1 LSHIPPPPRNR
12 IRRQAAQ
19 ADRSDRSD
27 RSDRGRPGPAWSG
40 LGRPGPSLTS
50 RTKNRWSYKMNSD

>member
-27 RSDRGRPGPAWSG
+27 RGRPGPAWSG
-40 LGRPGPSLTS
+40 LVRVLHRAQKTVGLTG
-50 RTKNRWSYKMNSD
+50 WIQI